1 MFGSKKKKV
10 ENKAKGK
17 TNKQS
22 FATSHNQI
30 NQGTRIEGEITCESD
45 IRIDGAVNGYLLAKA
60 KVVIGETGT
69 VLGDIVCENA
79 DVSGKLE
86 GTIRVKDVLH
96 LKSTANIKGDIITQ
110 KLIVDSG
117 AILNGTCSMKMD
129 GEFEFTLDRITPTAF
144 LNQTRATNGEA
155 TARPKGQK
163 STAR

>member
-1 MFGSKKKKV
+1 MFGSKNKKV
-10 ENKAKGK
+10 ETKGK
-17 TNKQS
+17 
-22 FATSHNQI
+22 ATRQNVVAGGHNQI
-30 NQGTRIEGEITCESD
+30 NQGTRIDGEITCESD

-60 KVVIGETGT
+60 KVVIGETGA

-129 GEFEFTLDRITPTAF
+129 GEFEFTLDRITATNF
-144 LNQTRATNGEA
+144 SNQTRAANGNGE
-155 TARPKGQK
+155 ARPKGQK
-163 STAR
+163 GTTR

>member
-10 ENKAKGK
+10 ESKSK
-17 TNKQS
+17 TTRQS
-22 FATSHNQI
+22 VGAGHNQI
-30 NQGTRIEGEITCESD
+30 NQGTRIDGEITCESD
-45 IRIDGAVNGYLLAKA
+45 IRIDGSVNGYLLAKA
-60 KVVIGETGT
+60 KVVIGETGA

-79 DVSGKLE
+79 DVSGKLQ

-129 GEFEFTLDRITPTAF
+129 GEFEFTLDRITPTN
-144 LNQTRATNGEA
+144 LLTQTRAANGNGE
-155 TARPKGQK
+155 ARPKGQK
-163 STAR
+163 GSTR